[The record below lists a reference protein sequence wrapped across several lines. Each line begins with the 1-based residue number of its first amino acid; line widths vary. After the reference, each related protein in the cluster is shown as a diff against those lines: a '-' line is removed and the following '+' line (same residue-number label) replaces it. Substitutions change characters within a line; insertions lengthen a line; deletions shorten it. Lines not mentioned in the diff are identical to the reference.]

1 MGYLSKKFQSWVGY
15 KAKDPHNVGKMTTHE
30 LPIPDVGGDHY
41 YIQFIAECHRDGSWS
56 LLRKTNCTLNTCG
69 FEKIDTALKNISEKT
84 PFLYTLSRNRH
95 YDIES
100 IFTILDELESA
111 LLDYSPKNRTIIKA
125 KELPNT
131 HFSNVLKILPEDMQE
146 TIILRM
152 EHSKAASDILKP
164 RKINNNIILPG
175 HKPPSN

>member
-1 MGYLSKKFQSWVGY
+1 
-15 KAKDPHNVGKMTTHE
+15 MTTHQ
-30 LPIPDVGGDHY
+30 LPIPNVGGGRYH
-41 YIQFIAECHRDGSWS
+41 IQFIAECHRDGSWT
-56 LLRKTNCTLNTCG
+56 LYKKTNCTLNTCG
-69 FEKIDTALKNISEKT
+69 FEKIDDALTNVQDKV
-84 PFLYTLSRNRH
+84 PFIYKLSGDEH

-100 IFTILDELESA
+100 IFTILEELESA
-111 LLDYSPKNRTIIKA
+111 LLDYSPKNRAIVGA

-152 EHSKAASDILKP
+152 EHSKAVSNILKP
-164 RKINNNIILPG
+164 RKVNNNIILPG